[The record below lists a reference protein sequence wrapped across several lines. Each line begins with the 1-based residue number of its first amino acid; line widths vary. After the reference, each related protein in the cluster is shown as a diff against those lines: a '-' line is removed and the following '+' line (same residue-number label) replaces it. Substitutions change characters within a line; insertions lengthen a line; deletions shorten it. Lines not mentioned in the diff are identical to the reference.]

1 MSHTI
6 VSCYYLLPNNKK
18 RSIPD
23 YMVWIS
29 NFLRYCSSP
38 IVMFSD
44 GEIADAMDTL
54 RKTAFPDSK
63 NWLLI
68 RRPLDQLM
76 FNSREQLDYFN
87 QVAIN
92 EARVGI
98 TADVFRIWANKA
110 FLTKEIAEKNPF
122 NTSSFVWCDAGCWR
136 DERIARQYGSGWP
149 RKQLSALSMTWMDDS
164 LREVRKIRCPST
176 LEDCV
181 KEYSPVILKTSSIA
195 GAIFGGSLECIQ
207 TLCEVFPKV
216 LDICIKNKI
225 YVGTDQQIFAFSVLW
240 LESRM
245 PVDFYD
251 KYRQPVPDG
260 TDEWFLFQTIL

>member
-29 NFLRYCSSP
+29 NFLTFCNSP

-54 RKTAFPDSK
+54 RKTAFPDSN

-68 RRPLDQLM
+68 RRPLDKLS
-76 FNSREQLDYFN
+76 FNSPEHLEYFN
-87 QVAIN
+87 QVARN
-92 EARVGI
+92 EEHVGI

-110 FLTKEIAEKNPF
+110 FLTEEISAKNPF

-136 DERIARQYGSGWP
+136 NEKIAQQYGPGWP
-149 RKQLSALSMTWMDDS
+149 RKQLSALSITWMDDS
-164 LREVRKIRCPST
+164 LRHVRKIPCPDT
-176 LEDCV
+176 LEECV
-181 KEYSPVILKTSSIA
+181 KVYSPVILNTSSMA
-195 GAIFGGSLECIQ
+195 GAIFGGSHECIK
-207 TLCEVFPKV
+207 TLCYVFVKV
-216 LDICIKNKI
+216 LDICIKENI
-225 YVGTDQQIFAFSVLW
+225 YVGTDQQIFAFSALW

-251 KYRQPVPDG
+251 KYRQPVPEG